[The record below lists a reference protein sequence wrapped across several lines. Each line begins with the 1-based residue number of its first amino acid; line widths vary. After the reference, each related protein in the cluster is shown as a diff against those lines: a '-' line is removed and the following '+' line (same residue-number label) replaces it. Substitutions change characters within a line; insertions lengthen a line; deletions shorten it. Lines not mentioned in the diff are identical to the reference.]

1 MTQQD
6 AMDEVAF
13 RAFDLLIRTRNVL
26 VTAESCTAGLIAATL
41 ARVPGMSACL
51 AGSFVVYQ
59 IDSKVAWLEVPAE
72 MIIQHDV
79 VSLQVAETMAV
90 QALRKTAH
98 ATIAMSITGHLGPAA
113 PEGLD
118 GVAWLGFAGAGM
130 AVSSKQFLL
139 EVDVLQ
145 SEPDKR
151 SLFVRHERQKAAVVK
166 SLAFLCHR
174 LAEQGRVRLTS

>member
-1 MTQQD
+1 MIQQD
-6 AMDEVAF
+6 VMDEVAF

-59 IDSKVAWLEVPAE
+59 IESKVAWLEVPAE
-72 MIIQHDV
+72 MIAQHNV
-79 VSLQVAETMAV
+79 VSSQVAESMAV
-90 QALRKTAH
+90 QSLRKAAH
-98 ATIAMSITGHLGPAA
+98 ATISLSITGHLGPDA
-113 PEGLD
+113 PDGLD
-118 GVAWLGFAGAGM
+118 GLAWLGFAAAGM
-130 AVSSKQFLL
+130 TVSSTQLL
-139 EVDVLQ
+139 LQVDASQ
-145 SEPDKR
+145 REPDKQ

-174 LAEQGRVRLTS
+174 LAERS